1 MNPDPKHNDC
11 SIPEEEEEDPD
22 ARLRAHLRLWARRL
36 RGAEEAEVRLPLPH
50 GTRAARRHRPV
61 GEQVNA
67 HTPPPHTHTHLP
79 IAAAHKTSPSI
90 FLSFFLPLHPGKT

>member
-67 HTPPPHTHTHLP
+67 YTF
-79 IAAAHKTSPSI
+79 
-90 FLSFFLPLHPGKT
+90 FLSPPAPCQDQGAKRRDGKSGERRK

>member
-61 GEQVNA
+61 GEQEWVQCCDPSCGKWRA
-67 HTPPPHTHTHLP
+67 LHRSMDAASL
-79 IAAAHKTSPSI
+79 AAA
-90 FLSFFLPLHPGKT
+90 GGEW